1 MISVIIHWDHKKAMD
16 VENMRYIYQLWDY
29 VCRSHG
35 LAPANAIFVD
45 CEGSLGAMNL
55 ANPVVSTLEE
65 ALSIA
70 GKHDLTPVYVHGSAE
85 VDLTNF
91 EHPENA
97 VYIFGPNYAKL
108 PLPDGA
114 VSVRIPLFAEP
125 NDLFSQTCLPII
137 LYDRFRR

>member
-1 MISVIIHWDHKKAMD
+1 MD
-16 VENMRYIYQLWDY
+16 VNNMRYIYQLWDY

-45 CEGSLGAMNL
+45 LEGSLGAL
-55 ANPVVSTLEE
+55 SPPNPVVSTLEE

-70 GKHDLTPVYVHGSAE
+70 GKDDLTPVYVHGSALI
-85 VDLTNF
+85 DLPNF

-97 VYIFGPNYAKL
+97 VYILGPNYAKL
-108 PLPDGA
+108 PLPEGV

-125 NDLFSQTCLPII
+125 MDMFSQSCLPII

>member
-1 MISVIIHWDHKKAMD
+1 MISVIVHWDHKKPMD
-16 VENMRYIYQLWDY
+16 VNNMRYIYQLWDY

-35 LAPANAIFVD
+35 LAPKNTIFVD
-45 CEGSLGAMNL
+45 LEGSLAGL
-55 ANPVVSTLEE
+55 SPPNPIVHTLEE

-70 GKHDLTPVYVHGSAE
+70 GKDDLTPVYVHGSAE

-97 VYIFGPNYAKL
+97 CYIFGPNYDLMKL
-108 PLPDGA
+108 PEGA
-114 VSVRIPLFAEP
+114 ISVRIPLFAEP
-125 NDLFSQTCLPII
+125 MDMFSQTCLPIV